1 MEFIEVLEVKDLP
14 KNSQKIVTVN
24 SQKVVLFNVD
34 GEISALGSTCLHKGG
49 PLGDG
54 KVEKKYD
61 GCYVTCPWHGWEY
74 NVKTGKAPHGF
85 EDQQSVFEVK
95 IEKNKIYVSSL
106 PKIKPKRA
114 THDDGL
120 DDLRNLKL
128 LTTKSSLNILGI
140 STTNMNKDL
149 PRYSTSDE
157 ALKIALTYAEK
168 EYGAKTKIINLRDLN
183 FRACEG
189 YYSKHERA
197 CTWPCAITESD
208 PNDGLT
214 QVYRDLVLWA
224 DVVLVATPIR
234 WGAASSLY
242 YKMVERF
249 NSIEN
254 QITLHDRVLI
264 KNKVAGFIVTG
275 GQDNVQQVAGSMMM
289 FFTQLGFALPPMAF
303 SGWSRGWTAED
314 TEHNTQEFKQ
324 SKYVQ
329 RSVKELTDN
338 CVHLLKQLKA
348 KPADDL
354 GTPQPKRSEAD

>member
-1 MEFIEVLEVKDLP
+1 M
-14 KNSQKIVTVN
+14 
-24 SQKVVLFNVD
+24 
-34 GEISALGSTCLHKGG
+34 
-49 PLGDG
+49 
-54 KVEKKYD
+54 
-61 GCYVTCPWHGWEY
+61 
-74 NVKTGKAPHGF
+74 
-85 EDQQSVFEVK
+85 
-95 IEKNKIYVSSL
+95 
-106 PKIKPKRA
+106 
-114 THDDGL
+114 
-120 DDLRNLKL
+120 
-128 LTTKSSLNILGI
+128 
-140 STTNMNKDL
+140 
-149 PRYSTSDE
+149 
-157 ALKIALTYAEK
+157 
-168 EYGAKTKIINLRDLN
+168 
-183 FRACEG
+183 
-189 YYSKHERA
+189 
-197 CTWPCAITESD
+197 
-208 PNDGLT
+208 
-214 QVYRDLVLWA
+214 YRDLVLWA
-224 DVVLVATPIR
+224 DVVLIATPIR

-254 QITLHDRVLI
+254 QITLHDRVLV